1 MGINRLN
8 SIVRAARGKPARG
21 GKERRNKY
29 LVSTNKTN
37 EYILHKNEQAKSGLY
52 GQMRLKKSTISLE
65 RAEYFR

>member
-1 MGINRLN
+1 MGINRLD

-21 GKERRNKY
+21 RKERRNKY

-37 EYILHKNEQAKSGLY
+37 EYILHKNEQANPACV

>member
-37 EYILHKNEQAKSGLY
+37 EYILHKNEQAKSG
-52 GQMRLKKSTISLE
+52 MRRSDALKKINHF
-65 RAEYFR
+65 FRKSRII